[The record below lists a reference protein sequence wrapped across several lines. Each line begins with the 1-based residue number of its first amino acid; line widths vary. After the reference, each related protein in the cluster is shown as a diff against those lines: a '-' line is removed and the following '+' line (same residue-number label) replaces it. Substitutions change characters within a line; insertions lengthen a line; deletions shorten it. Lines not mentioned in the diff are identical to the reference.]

1 MPEQVFQRQIS
12 KEGLQKV
19 VDGEKATDSK
29 NQVNLLSSE
38 DLRDLFTL
46 RLETRYSERHEMS
59 KLPGTQHEAA
69 IRHLACTQ

>member
-1 MPEQVFQRQIS
+1 MEQVFQRQIS

-46 RLETRYSERHEMS
+46 RLETRYS
-59 KLPGTQHEAA
+59 GTK
-69 IRHLACTQ
+69 